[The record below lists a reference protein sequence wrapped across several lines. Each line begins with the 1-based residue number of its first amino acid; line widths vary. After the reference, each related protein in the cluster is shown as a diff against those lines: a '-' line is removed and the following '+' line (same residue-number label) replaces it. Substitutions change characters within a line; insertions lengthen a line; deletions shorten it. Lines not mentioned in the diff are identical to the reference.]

1 MEITR
6 LASILGTLGLLLTI
20 GGLGLP
26 LLVPEAENSGSIV
39 LGIGT
44 LCLLGYVGIHFQ
56 GLVRG
61 SRKRSARLGTH
72 SIIAILLAAL
82 AVGLT
87 NFLADKHA
95 PEWDFSETKNF
106 TLSRQTYQVLRDLP
120 REVTIKVFTH
130 EGSPGYGP
138 YHDLLTTYA
147 NESPLLIWL
156 PLFNQEEWRSPITW
170 SHALLITFVLD
181 ILVGTYFV
189 FGTGGSRESPFQA
202 LYFLIPTLA
211 VFLREPVSRV
221 VFYVTLVAIAYSV
234 TSLIANDNHDE
245 ARDTRQNLA
254 HWFVS
259 VASFVAAA
267 VIGLLTRPL

>member
-1 MEITR
+1 MIDRVVNPVNVVGGAMLAQVSLLAIMLVAGLIVRRSDRYAR
-6 LASILGTLGLLLTI
+6 LYDKPTLAGFAWLTLTLALISLGSLGTTD
-20 GGLGLP
+20 
-26 LLVPEAENSGSIV
+26 A
-39 LGIGT
+39 
-44 LCLLGYVGIHFQ
+44 
-56 GLVRG
+56 
-61 SRKRSARLGTH
+61 
-72 SIIAILLAAL
+72 
-82 AVGLT
+82 
-87 NFLADKHA
+87 
-95 PEWDFSETKNF
+95 FSE
-106 TLSRQTYQVLRDLP
+106 
-120 REVTIKVFTH
+120 
-130 EGSPGYGP
+130 
-138 YHDLLTTYA
+138 
-147 NESPLLIWL
+147 IWL

-181 ILVGTYFV
+181 ILVVTYFV